1 MNINEIVEFVEEWN
15 KEGGFDK
22 PVHNDEEFL
31 ATIRQQGLIIL
42 EEVLEM
48 LDGAGLALTQA
59 PAFCEYHSDMNE
71 VLDGAADTLFTVA
84 RLPSLFKNYNI
95 DLLAATTE
103 VCKNNDL
110 KFLEKN
116 ESNLEKMLVTV
127 ENREGDCSINTSTK
141 GRIFLTRDSDG
152 KLIKPIGHPRVEL
165 TQFLDNRKNNVETPQ
180 KILEILAAEAQEH
193 NMGY

>member
-1 MNINEIVEFVEEWN
+1 MDIKEIVTFVEDWN

-22 PVHNDEEFL
+22 PVYNDKDFL

-48 LDGAGLALTQA
+48 LEATGIKVNY
-59 PAFCEYHSDMNE
+59 EYVPTDTDMNE

-110 KFLEKN
+110 KFLDNNK
-116 ESNLEKMLVTV
+116 SNFEKMLASV
-127 ENREGDCSINTSTK
+127 ENRDGEFSIKTSTK
-141 GRIFLTRDSDG
+141 GRLFLKRDSDG
-152 KLIKPIGHPRVEL
+152 KLVKPIGHPRVEL
-165 TQFLDNRKNNVETPQ
+165 KQFLGNRKNTVES
-180 KILEILAAEAQEH
+180 
-193 NMGY
+193 